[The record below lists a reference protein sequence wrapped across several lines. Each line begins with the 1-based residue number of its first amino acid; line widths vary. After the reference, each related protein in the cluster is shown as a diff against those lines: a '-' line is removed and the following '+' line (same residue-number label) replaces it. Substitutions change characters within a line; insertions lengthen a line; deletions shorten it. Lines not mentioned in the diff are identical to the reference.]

1 VRRWLQIIVTALV
14 ILFFGLALLD
24 ILPKV
29 LAYPWNF
36 QPEWLAIAF
45 VLLILRGPVP
55 VYGWWAIMKQLGYR
69 LTWWRSTRILYY
81 SAMAGYLPGS
91 VWHAVSRVYM
101 TDKEGVPKTITTVSV
116 VLESVFILMGAVVVA
131 ALSLFAWP
139 SPPLW
144 VAVAGLAVLVAV
156 IWRPDLAFKVA
167 NWGLQKVGR
176 KPLDIALPPGTM
188 IRLLLPFILNWM
200 IFGAMFYAILA
211 SLYPDLSPAYL
222 PVVAGI
228 FTASWVVGYLAVFV
242 PQGLGVRELLIV
254 TLLAVIGVPAPV
266 ATAAALLARLWSIL
280 GVGIWAGIAAVVDGG
295 RRTTDDSSQAHRP
308 ATDDG
313 VKHET

>member
-1 VRRWLQIIVTALV
+1 LQIIVTALV
-14 ILFFGLALLD
+14 ILFFGIALFD

-36 QPEWLAIAF
+36 QPEWLAVAF
-45 VLLILRGPVP
+45 VLLVLRGPVP

-69 LTWWRSTRILYY
+69 LSWRRSTRILYF

-91 VWHAVSRVYM
+91 VWHAVSRVYLAER
-101 TDKEGVPKTITTVSV
+101 EGVPKTITTVSV
-116 VLESVFILMGAVVVA
+116 VLESVFILLGALVVA
-131 ALSLFAWP
+131 AISLFAWP

-144 VAVAGLAVLVAV
+144 AALAGGIVLVAA
-156 IWRPDLAFKVA
+156 IGRPDIAFKVA
-167 NWGLQKVGR
+167 NWGLQRIGR
-176 KPLDIALPPGTM
+176 KPLDITLPPGIM
-188 IRLLLPFILNWM
+188 IRLLIPFILNWV

-211 SLYPDLSPAYL
+211 SLYPDLSPIYL
-222 PVVAGI
+222 PLVAGI

-242 PQGLGVRELLIV
+242 PQGLGVRELVIV

-280 GVGIWAGIAAVVDGG
+280 GVGIWAAIAAVVDG
-295 RRTTDDSSQAHRP
+295 
-308 ATDDG
+308 
-313 VKHET
+313 